1 MSRMRQEVMHM
12 ASRGGLQYWH
22 LRGFP
27 RIDLHISNCEKY
39 LMERVILLREVIRV
53 INQGH

>member
-1 MSRMRQEVMHM
+1 MSRMRQEVMDM
-12 ASRGGLQYWH
+12 ASRGSLQYWH

-53 INQGH
+53 IMW